1 MALNTTLK
9 FSWGHII
16 TAITTIVISFCTFIG
31 LFCLT
36 EGDSTFSLIG
46 TIVISS
52 LLVVI
57 FIGLQ
62 SIKSTDNK
70 FDKKIVVERIILL
83 LSPLFFLLLLIPTF
97 HSWAIFS
104 KRNIIESNVERTI
117 QSAKD
122 IFNDYEKYVNDRI
135 DKYNPQGRAYEKEN
149 KKEAL
154 RIQLKGENY
163 KEIKNKAFEWL
174 DNVANSDIK
183 KILAISNTNKLKD
196 GIENWERDLK
206 KISQHRMSDEDNA
219 VKSQFSS
226 NTRITIKEIE
236 KINKTFTS
244 WRLSA
249 SRLLHWIIA
258 VILYLLLLLP
268 YLLQARNNKARYIK
282 LIPSIGKNTTTKNKN
297 SNNNDTTTYL

>member
-1 MALNTTLK
+1 M
-9 FSWGHII
+9 
-16 TAITTIVISFCTFIG
+16 
-31 LFCLT
+31 
-36 EGDSTFSLIG
+36 
-46 TIVISS
+46 
-52 LLVVI
+52 
-57 FIGLQ
+57 
-62 SIKSTDNK
+62 
-70 FDKKIVVERIILL
+70 
-83 LSPLFFLLLLIPTF
+83 
-97 HSWAIFS
+97 
-104 KRNIIESNVERTI
+104 
-117 QSAKD
+117 
-122 IFNDYEKYVNDRI
+122 
-135 DKYNPQGRAYEKEN
+135 
-149 KKEAL
+149 
-154 RIQLKGENY
+154 
-163 KEIKNKAFEWL
+163 
-174 DNVANSDIK
+174 ANSDIK